1 MTTVAMRGMTI
12 SMSRPSSDR
21 RVRKVVTDRHGG
33 SSSGEFS
40 SFNLADHVGDDVSAV
55 AANRLRLAELIGV
68 PPERMVYMEQIHS
81 PNVTEVTGELLESLD
96 GGPVEFTDAL
106 VTREPGVALVV
117 LTADC
122 VPILLS
128 DEEAGVVA
136 AVHAGRMGARNG
148 VVPATVAA
156 MTELGAVPARIHA
169 LLGAA
174 AAGEDY
180 EVPEEM
186 ARDVEERL
194 PGSRT
199 TTTRG
204 TPGLDIRAGVTRQL
218 LGAGITSVDADPRST
233 VSEENFFSYR
243 REGRTGRQA
252 SVVWIPDV

>member
-1 MTTVAMRGMTI
+1 
-12 SMSRPSSDR
+12 MSRPSSDR

-106 VTREPGVALVV
+106 VTRESGVALVV

>member
-1 MTTVAMRGMTI
+1 VTTAAMRGMTT

-33 SSSGEFS
+33 VSSGDFA
-40 SFNLADHVGDDVSAV
+40 SFNLADHVGDDAADV
-55 AANRLRLAELIGV
+55 AANRRRLAELIGV
-68 PPERMVYMEQIHS
+68 APERMVYMEQIHS
-81 PNVTEVTGELLESLD
+81 PNVTEVTAELLASLD
-96 GGPVEFTDAL
+96 GEPVEFSDAL

-122 VPILLS
+122 VPVLLS
-128 DEEAGVVA
+128 DEDAGVVA

-148 VVPATVAA
+148 VVPATVEA
-156 MTELGAVPARIHA
+156 MVGLGAVPARIHA
-169 LLGAA
+169 LIGAA

-218 LGAGITSVDADPRST
+218 FAAGVTAVDADPRST
-233 VSEENFFSYR
+233 ISEKNFFSYR

-252 SVVWIPDV
+252 SVVWIQDA